1 MSASLPVYDQH
12 PVQPVNSLI
21 RDVRVVPVSSARAR
35 LEPVGESLSRG
46 NKALGDVTDPVHP
59 RRTPLEHAVEV
70 HCDAL

>member
-1 MSASLPVYDQH
+1 MPAQLPVDDQH
-12 PVQPVNSLI
+12 PVQPVNSLVL
-21 RDVRVVPVSSARAR
+21 DVRVVPVRSTRAR

-46 NKALGDVTDPVHP
+46 NRALGDVTHPVHP